1 MAGNDEDA
9 SRFLAPP
16 AVTALKED
24 ARTSEQRRASME
36 RTFSEDIRAE
46 RDDLREAAEQTLN
59 VIVDLGLDGRIKW
72 VSPSWK
78 QVVGSAPDLV
88 EGKPISDILLT
99 NKTVFQ
105 DAIES
110 MKEDDARSRFVR
122 FAVQMG
128 PDSILNPSRDLSPQ
142 SNDDPIGENVV
153 TEGAEDDTQEQ
164 PKEGT
169 DDSDADV
176 LNMEARGIMVYDR
189 SADGEGH
196 VS

>member
-1 MAGNDEDA
+1 MAGKDGDA

-16 AVTALKED
+16 AVTALREE
-24 ARTSEQRRASME
+24 ARSSEQRRASLE
-36 RTFSEDIRAE
+36 RSFSDDIRSE

-78 QVVGSAPDLV
+78 QVIGSAPESV
-88 EGKPISDILLT
+88 EGKPFSDILLT

-122 FAVQMG
+122 FAVRMG
-128 PDSILNPSRDLSPQ
+128 PDSILNPSRDSSSQ
-142 SNDDPIGENVV
+142 SRDEQVGESAG
-153 TEGAEDDTQEQ
+153 TEVAEEDTQEQ
-164 PKEGT
+164 PKDNA